1 MRQEQQEGHIGP
13 KMIRFRRQSNCSLLH
28 ISSVMFDVVMEV
40 RLDVRSEV
48 GEEVRLKDES

>member
-13 KMIRFRRQSNCSLLH
+13 KMIRLCRQSNCSLLH

>member
-48 GEEVRLKDES
+48 GEEVRLKVES